1 MGSLSPIHWLIVI
14 VVILLVFGPSR
25 LAGVGKGLGEGI
37 RSFKKGI
44 NEDPGDDEKDDK
56 AADAAKEPKLVEK
69 KPSGEVKP
77 GEESKSSA

>member
-37 RSFKKGI
+37 RSFKKGL
-44 NEDPGDDEKDDK
+44 NEDGKEDEAEPKSDSK
-56 AADAAKEPKLVEK
+56 QIADGSAAKPTDKSDEA
-69 KPSGEVKP
+69 KP
-77 GEESKSSA
+77 A